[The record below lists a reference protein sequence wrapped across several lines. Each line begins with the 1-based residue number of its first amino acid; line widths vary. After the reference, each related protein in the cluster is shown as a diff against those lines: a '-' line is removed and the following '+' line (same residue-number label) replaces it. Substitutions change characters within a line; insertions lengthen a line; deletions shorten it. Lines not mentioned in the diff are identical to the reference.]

1 MKAIEYLWIFASLTL
16 TLPLCAQTFD
26 ADTKAEGIVVTH
38 SDKLSGAIDVNKD
51 LNQVLLTQG
60 NSMKI
65 ISARDIKEVLIDGK
79 LTYKGYE
86 LDDKFYLMEVI
97 AYGHITIYYKE
108 GIEKDTYTHKQ
119 YSGYFF
125 EKNGKIREVE
135 GKKDFLGLFGND
147 EKWMSLRIKN
157 QGFDLNK
164 KQDVQAAFLYYNQS
178 FEVTNPSP

>member
-1 MKAIEYLWIFASLTL
+1 MKAIEYLWIFASFTL
-16 TLPLCAQTFD
+16 TLPLCGQTFD
-26 ADTKAEGIVVTH
+26 ADSKAEGIVVTH
-38 SDKLSGAIDVNKD
+38 SEKLTGTIDVNKD

-60 NSMKI
+60 NSMRI

-79 LTYKGYE
+79 LSYKGFE
-86 LDDKFYLMEVI
+86 LDDNFYLMEVI
-97 AYGHITIYYKE
+97 AFGHITIYFKE

-119 YSGYFF
+119 YTGYFC

-135 GKKDFLGLFGND
+135 SKKDFLSLFGND

-164 KQDVQAAFLYYNQS
+164 KQDIKEAFRYYNQS